1 MSQMNENHS
10 NEKDYHISHSNEA
23 IKTSSVP
30 KISELVEELRKKFLE
45 RYKNNP
51 ENYDP
56 IDIENIRNNDF
67 PIKRF
72 LTYQNLDI
80 NEAIEQLDESMKW
93 RKSYGVNKLN
103 FSHCGIELF
112 KCGAL
117 FIYNEDIEGRAVLY
131 ARVKTHIKIRELEK
145 LMQVFMSFN

>member
-1 MSQMNENHS
+1 
-10 NEKDYHISHSNEA
+10 
-23 IKTSSVP
+23 VP
-30 KISELVEELRKKFLE
+30 KIKELVEELRKKFLE

-67 PIKRF
+67 PVKRF
-72 LTYQNLDI
+72 LTNQNLDI
-80 NEAIEQLDESMKW
+80 NKAIEQLDECMKW
-93 RKSYGVNKLN
+93 RKTNGVNKLN

-117 FIYNEDIEGRAVLY
+117 FIYNEDIEGRVVLY